1 MSLIGSDRV
10 RAVVGLGATGLSCV
24 RFLASKGI
32 EFYVVDSRDNPPG
45 LEQAK
50 EYCPEARI
58 FAGDLNI
65 LETLGVTE
73 LFVSPGIPLSTPVLS
88 RLAEQGVAM
97 RGDIDLFCDYVDA
110 PFVAIT
116 GSNAKSTVT
125 TLVALLLQAC
135 GKNAKAGGNL
145 GLPALDLLEANT
157 DFYVLELS
165 SFQLETTPAL
175 KADLACLLNVSED
188 HMDRY
193 KDLYEYQR
201 VKQRVYRGCKAAV
214 CNKQDILTAP
224 LLPEG
229 VPVRAFTTKSPDLKE
244 FGLLKDG
251 EGAWLCRGVERL
263 YHTSDI
269 ALKGAHNYANI
280 LASLAMLELLGVDV
294 KSAGVAQVLK
304 TFCGLPHR
312 CQTVR
317 VHDKVTY
324 VNDSKGTNVGAT
336 LAALQGL
343 GTSHRKNILLIAG
356 GEGKGA
362 DFKALAK
369 PMTDF
374 VRVVYLFGKDAARI
388 ADVVP
393 KGTEV
398 KLFESL
404 DQIVS
409 SVDQDSQEGDIVLF
423 SPACASLDMYKNY
436 EARGDHFAQLVNALL
451 VNAL

>member
-50 EYCPEARI
+50 VLCPENRI
-58 FAGDLNI
+58 FTGDLSV

-73 LFVSPGIPLSTPVLS
+73 LYVSPGIALKTPVLAK
-88 RLAEQGVAM
+88 LAERGVIM

-135 GKNAKAGGNL
+135 GKNAKPGGNL
-145 GLPALDLLEANT
+145 GLPALDLFSPDT

-165 SFQLETTPAL
+165 SFQLETTHAL

-193 KDLYEYQR
+193 DDFYEYQR
-201 VKQRVYRGCKAAV
+201 VKQKVYRGCKAAV

-224 LLPEG
+224 LLAEST
-229 VPVRAFTTKSPDLKE
+229 PVRAFTTKSPDLKE
-244 FGLLKDG
+244 FGMLKDG
-251 EGAWLCRGVERL
+251 DGAWLCRGVERL
-263 YHTSDI
+263 YHTSQI
-269 ALKGAHNYANI
+269 ALKGSHNHANV
-280 LASLAMLELLGVDV
+280 LASLAMLELLGIDLMSEGIA
-294 KSAGVAQVLK
+294 KVLGE
-304 TFCGLPHR
+304 FGGLAHR
-312 CQTVR
+312 CETVR
-317 VHDKVTY
+317 TLHGITFI
-324 VNDSKGTNVGAT
+324 NDSKGTNVGAT

-343 GTSHRKNILLIAG
+343 GSPAKRNILLIAG

-362 DFKALAK
+362 DFSALAK
-369 PMTDF
+369 PVSDF
-374 VRVVYLFGKDAARI
+374 VRIVYLFGKDAGRI
-388 ADVVP
+388 AEVLPAD
-393 KGTEV
+393 TQV
-398 KLFESL
+398 KLFTSL
-404 DQIVS
+404 DEIILSVS
-409 SVDQDSQEGDIVLF
+409 QDAKENDIVLF
-423 SPACASLDMYKNY
+423 SPACSSLDMYKNY
-436 EARGDHFAQLVNALL
+436 EVRGEHFARLVSKL
-451 VNAL
+451 

>member
-32 EFYVVDSRDNPPG
+32 EFYVVDSRENPPG

-50 EYCPEARI
+50 GFCSEDRI
-58 FAGDLNI
+58 FTGDLAV

-73 LFVSPGIPLSTPVLS
+73 LFVSPGIALRTPVLE
-88 RLAEQGVAM
+88 RLAARGVTM

-125 TLVALLLQAC
+125 TLVAMLLQAC
-135 GKNAKAGGNL
+135 GKDAKAGGNL
-145 GLPALDLLEANT
+145 GLPALDLLSPNT

-165 SFQLETTPAL
+165 SFQLETTHAL
-175 KADLACLLNVSED
+175 QADLACLLNVSED

-201 VKQRVYRGCKAAV
+201 AKQKVYRGCKAAV

-224 LLPEG
+224 LLAEG

-244 FGLLKDG
+244 YGMLKDSD
-251 EGAWLCRGVERL
+251 GAWLCRGVERL
-263 YHTSDI
+263 YHTSQI
-269 ALKGAHNYANI
+269 ALKGSHNHANV
-280 LASLAMLELLGVDV
+280 LAALAMIELLGMDV
-294 KSAGVAQVLK
+294 KSAGVEKVLLE
-304 TFCGLPHR
+304 FGGLPHR
-312 CQTVR
+312 CETVQTLNG
-317 VHDKVTY
+317 VTY
-324 VNDSKGTNVGAT
+324 INDSKGTNVGAT

-343 GTSHRKNILLIAG
+343 GSASAKNIVLIAG

-362 DFKALAK
+362 DFSALTK
-369 PMTDF
+369 PVSDL
-374 VRVVYLFGKDAARI
+374 VRIVYLFGKDADRI
-388 ADVVP
+388 ADVLTSD
-393 KGTEV
+393 TEV
-398 KLFESL
+398 RRFDTL
-404 DQIVS
+404 DQIVA
-409 SVDQDSQEGDIVLF
+409 SVAEDARDGDIVLF

-436 EARGDHFAQLVNALL
+436 EVRGQHFADLVSAL
-451 VNAL
+451 

>member
-32 EFYVVDSRDNPPG
+32 DFYVVDSRENPPG

-50 EYCPEARI
+50 LLCPEDRI
-58 FAGDLNI
+58 LTGDLAV

-73 LFVSPGIPLSTPVLS
+73 LYVSPGIALRTPVLS
-88 RLAEQGVAM
+88 RLAEKGVAM
-97 RGDIDLFCDYVDA
+97 RGDIDLFRDYVDA

-135 GKNAKAGGNL
+135 GKNVKAGGNL
-145 GLPALDLLEANT
+145 GLPALDLLSSDT
-157 DFYVLELS
+157 DYYVLELS

-175 KADLACLLNVSED
+175 QADVACLLNVSED

-193 KDLYEYQR
+193 TDFYEYQR

-224 LLPEG
+224 LLAEAT
-229 VPVRAFTTKSPDLKE
+229 PVRAFTTKSPDLKE
-244 FGLLKDG
+244 FGMLKDG
-251 EGAWLCRGVERL
+251 DGAWLCRGVERL
-263 YHTSDI
+263 YHTSQI
-269 ALKGAHNYANI
+269 ALKGTHNYANI
-280 LASLAMLELLGVDV
+280 LAALAMLELLGVDV
-294 KSAGVAQVLK
+294 RSEAVAKVLAE
-304 TFCGLPHR
+304 FGGLPHR
-312 CQTVR
+312 CESVR
-317 VHDKVTY
+317 TY
-324 VNDSKGTNVGAT
+324 RGATFINDSKGTNVGAT

-343 GTSHRKNILLIAG
+343 GSTSHKNITLIAG

-362 DFKALAK
+362 DFSDLKK
-369 PMTDF
+369 PVSDF
-374 VRVVYLFGKDAARI
+374 VRTVYLFGKDADNI
-388 ADVVP
+388 ATALSSNTVIKRFETLDEIIHDISS
-393 KGTEV
+393 TV
-398 KLFESL
+398 K
-404 DQIVS
+404 
-409 SVDQDSQEGDIVLF
+409 EGDVVLF

-436 EARGDHFAQLVNALL
+436 EARGEHFVNLVAAL
-451 VNAL
+451 

>member
-32 EFYVVDSRDNPPG
+32 EFYVVDSRENPPG

-50 EYCPEARI
+50 AFCSEERI
-58 FAGDLNI
+58 FTGDLNV

-73 LFVSPGIPLSTPVLS
+73 LFVSPGIALRTPVLT
-88 RLAEQGVAM
+88 RLAERGVVM

-135 GKNAKAGGNL
+135 GKNARAGGNL
-145 GLPALDLLEANT
+145 GLPALDLLSPGT

-165 SFQLETTPAL
+165 SFQLETTHAL
-175 KADLACLLNVSED
+175 QADLACLLNVSED

-201 VKQRVYRGCKAAV
+201 AKQKVYRGCKAAV

-224 LLPEG
+224 LLAEG

-244 FGLLKDG
+244 FGMLEDG
-251 EGAWLCRGVERL
+251 DGAWLCRGVERL
-263 YHTSDI
+263 YHTSQI
-269 ALKGAHNYANI
+269 ALKGSHNYANV
-280 LASLAMLELLGVDV
+280 LASLAMLELLGMDLM
-294 KSAGVAQVLK
+294 SEGVAKVLK
-304 TFCGLPHR
+304 GFCGLPHR
-312 CQTVR
+312 CETVR
-317 VHDKVTY
+317 VHKNVTY
-324 VNDSKGTNVGAT
+324 INDSKGTNVGAT

-343 GTSHRKNILLIAG
+343 GSVTNRNILLIAG

-362 DFKALAK
+362 DFRALAK
-369 PMTDF
+369 PVKDF
-374 VRVVYLFGKDAARI
+374 VRTVYLFGKDADRI
-388 ADVVP
+388 AEVLSPD
-393 KGTEV
+393 TEV
-398 KLFESL
+398 KRFESL

-409 SVDQDSQEGDIVLF
+409 NIAQDSQDGEIVLF

-436 EARGDHFAQLVNALL
+436 EVRGEHFARLVAEL
-451 VNAL
+451 

>member
-32 EFYVVDSRDNPPG
+32 EFYVVDSRENPPG

-50 EYCPEARI
+50 EFCPKDRI
-58 FAGDLNI
+58 YTGDLAV

-73 LFVSPGIPLSTPVLS
+73 LFVSPGIALRTPVLA
-88 RLAEQGVAM
+88 RLAAAGVVM

-125 TLVALLLQAC
+125 TLLALLLQAC

-145 GLPALDLLEANT
+145 GLPALDLLSPGA
-157 DFYVLELS
+157 DYYVLELS
-165 SFQLETTPAL
+165 SFQLETTHAL
-175 KADLACLLNVSED
+175 QADLACLLNVSED

-193 KDLYEYQR
+193 DDLYEYQR
-201 VKQRVYRGCKAAV
+201 VKQKVYRGCKAAV

-224 LLPEG
+224 LLAESTPI
-229 VPVRAFTTKSPDLKE
+229 RAFTTKSPDLQE
-244 FGLLKDG
+244 FGMLKDG
-251 EGAWLCRGVERL
+251 DGAWLCRGVERL
-263 YHTSDI
+263 YYTSQI
-269 ALKGAHNYANI
+269 ALKGSHNHANV
-280 LASLAMLELLGVDV
+280 LAALAMLELLGLDIMSDAV
-294 KSAGVAQVLK
+294 GGVLK
-304 TFCGLPHR
+304 TFGGLPHR
-312 CQTVR
+312 CETVR
-317 VHDKVTY
+317 SLRDVTY
-324 VNDSKGTNVGAT
+324 INDSKGTNVGAT

-343 GTSHRKNILLIAG
+343 GSISKKNILLIAG

-362 DFKALAK
+362 DFSALTT
-369 PMTDF
+369 PVTDF
-374 VRVVYLFGKDAARI
+374 VRVVYLFGKDADRI
-388 ADVVP
+388 AEVLSP
-393 KGTEV
+393 KTKV
-398 KLFESL
+398 KRFDSL

-409 SVDQDSQEGDIVLF
+409 AVEQDANTGDIVLF

-436 EARGDHFAQLVNALL
+436 EMRGAHFARLVNEL
-451 VNAL
+451 

>member
-32 EFYVVDSRDNPPG
+32 EFYVVDSRENPPG
-45 LEQAK
+45 LEEAK
-50 EYCPEARI
+50 TLCSEGRI
-58 FAGDLNI
+58 FTGGLEV

-73 LFVSPGIPLSTPVLS
+73 LFVSPGIALRTPVLA
-88 RLAEQGVAM
+88 RLAERGVVM

-125 TLVALLLQAC
+125 TLVAMLLQAS

-145 GLPALDLLEANT
+145 GLPALDLLAPNT

-165 SFQLETTPAL
+165 SFQLETTHAL
-175 KADLACLLNVSED
+175 QADLACLLNVSED

-201 VKQRVYRGCKAAV
+201 AKQKVYRGCKAAV

-224 LLPEG
+224 LLAEG

-244 FGLLKDG
+244 YGMLKDG
-251 EGAWLCRGVERL
+251 DGAWLCRGVERL
-263 YHTSDI
+263 YHTSQI
-269 ALKGAHNYANI
+269 ALKGSHNYANV
-280 LASLAMLELLGVDV
+280 LAALAMLELLGVDV
-294 KSAGVAQVLK
+294 LSDAVAQVLK
-304 TFCGLPHR
+304 EFGGLPHR
-312 CQTVR
+312 CETVR
-317 VHDKVTY
+317 THNGVTY
-324 VNDSKGTNVGAT
+324 INDSKGTNVGAT

-343 GTSHRKNILLIAG
+343 GSVAKKNILLIAG
-356 GEGKGA
+356 GDGKGA
-362 DFKALAK
+362 DFQALAK
-369 PMTDF
+369 PVKDF
-374 VRVVYLFGKDAARI
+374 VRTVYLFGKDAERI
-388 ADVVP
+388 AEVLPVD
-393 KGTEV
+393 TEI
-398 KLFESL
+398 KRFASL
-404 DQIVS
+404 DQIVAS
-409 SVDQDSQEGDIVLF
+409 IGQDGLEGDLALF

-436 EARGDHFAQLVNALL
+436 EMRGAHFASLVAEL
-451 VNAL
+451 

>member
-32 EFYVVDSRDNPPG
+32 EFYVVDSRENPPG

-50 EYCPEARI
+50 EFCSEDRI
-58 FAGDLNI
+58 FTGSLDV

-73 LFVSPGIPLSTPVLS
+73 LFVSPGIALRTPVLA
-88 RLAEQGVAM
+88 RLAERGVAM

-125 TLVALLLQAC
+125 TLVAMLLQAS

-145 GLPALDLLEANT
+145 GLPALDLLAPNT

-165 SFQLETTPAL
+165 SFQLETTHAL
-175 KADLACLLNVSED
+175 QADLACLLNVSED

-201 VKQRVYRGCKAAV
+201 AKQKVYRGCKAAV

-224 LLPEG
+224 LLAEG

-244 FGLLKDG
+244 YGLLNDDD
-251 EGAWLCRGVERL
+251 GAWLCKGVERL
-263 YHTSDI
+263 YHTSQI
-269 ALKGAHNYANI
+269 ALKGSHNHANV
-280 LASLAMLELLGVDV
+280 LAALAMLELLGVDV
-294 KSAGVAQVLK
+294 LSEAVGKVLK
-304 TFCGLPHR
+304 EFGGLPHR
-312 CQTVR
+312 CETVR
-317 VHDKVTY
+317 VFNGVTY
-324 VNDSKGTNVGAT
+324 INDSKGTNVGAT

-343 GTSHRKNILLIAG
+343 GSSANKNILLIAG

-362 DFKALAK
+362 DFSALAK
-369 PMTDF
+369 PVNNL
-374 VRVVYLFGKDAARI
+374 VRTVYLFGKDADRI
-388 ADVVP
+388 AEVLPSNTDV
-393 KGTEV
+393 KHFDT
-398 KLFESL
+398 L
-404 DQIVS
+404 DQIVAS
-409 SVDQDSQEGDIVLF
+409 IGQDSKEGEIVLF

-436 EARGDHFAQLVNALL
+436 EMRGAHFARLVAEL
-451 VNAL
+451 

>member
-32 EFYVVDSRDNPPG
+32 EFYVVDSRENPPG
-45 LEQAK
+45 LEEAK
-50 EYCPEARI
+50 TFCSEDRI
-58 FAGDLNI
+58 FTGGLEA

-73 LFVSPGIPLSTPVLS
+73 LFVSPGIALRTPVLA
-88 RLAEQGVAM
+88 RLAERGVVM

-125 TLVALLLQAC
+125 TLVAMLLQAS

-145 GLPALDLLEANT
+145 GLPALDLLAPNT

-165 SFQLETTPAL
+165 SFQLETTHAL
-175 KADLACLLNVSED
+175 QADLACLLNVSED

-201 VKQRVYRGCKAAV
+201 AKQKVYRGCKAAV

-224 LLPEG
+224 LLAEG

-244 FGLLKDG
+244 YGMLKDG
-251 EGAWLCRGVERL
+251 DGAWLCRGVEHL
-263 YHTSDI
+263 YHTSQI
-269 ALKGAHNYANI
+269 ALKGSHNYANV
-280 LASLAMLELLGVDV
+280 LAALAMLELLGVDV
-294 KSAGVAQVLK
+294 VSDAVAQVLK
-304 TFCGLPHR
+304 EFGGLPHR
-312 CQTVR
+312 CETVR
-317 VHDKVTY
+317 TRNGVTY
-324 VNDSKGTNVGAT
+324 INDSKGTNVGAT

-343 GTSHRKNILLIAG
+343 GSVAKKNILLIAG
-356 GEGKGA
+356 GDGKGA
-362 DFKALAK
+362 DFQALAK
-369 PMTDF
+369 PVKDF
-374 VRVVYLFGKDAARI
+374 VRTVYLFGKDAERI
-388 ADVVP
+388 AEVLPAD
-393 KGTEV
+393 TEI
-398 KLFESL
+398 KRFASL
-404 DQIVS
+404 DQIVAS
-409 SVDQDSQEGDIVLF
+409 IGQDGLQGDVVLF

-436 EARGDHFAQLVNALL
+436 EMRGTHFASLVAEL
-451 VNAL
+451 

>member
-32 EFYVVDSRDNPPG
+32 EFYVVDSRENPPG

-50 EYCPEARI
+50 EFCSEDRI
-58 FAGDLNI
+58 FTGSLDV

-73 LFVSPGIPLSTPVLS
+73 LFVSPGIALRTPVLA
-88 RLAEQGVAM
+88 RLAERGVAM

-125 TLVALLLQAC
+125 TLVAMLLQAS

-145 GLPALDLLEANT
+145 GLPALDLLAPNT

-165 SFQLETTPAL
+165 SFQLETTHAL
-175 KADLACLLNVSED
+175 QADLACLLNVSED

-201 VKQRVYRGCKAAV
+201 AKQKVYRGCKAAV

-224 LLPEG
+224 LLAEG

-244 FGLLKDG
+244 YGMLKDEDG
-251 EGAWLCRGVERL
+251 SWLCRGVERL
-263 YHTSDI
+263 YHTSQI
-269 ALKGAHNYANI
+269 ALKGSHNHANV
-280 LASLAMLELLGVDV
+280 LAALAMLELLGVDIV
-294 KSAGVAQVLK
+294 SDDVAKVLK
-304 TFCGLPHR
+304 EFGGLPHR
-312 CQTVR
+312 CETVR
-317 VHDKVTY
+317 TLDGVTY
-324 VNDSKGTNVGAT
+324 INDSKGTNVGAT

-343 GTSHRKNILLIAG
+343 GSNARKNILLIAG
-356 GEGKGA
+356 GDGKGA
-362 DFKALAK
+362 DFQALAK
-369 PMTDF
+369 PVNDF
-374 VRVVYLFGKDAARI
+374 VRTVYLFGKDADRI
-388 ADVVP
+388 AEVIP
-393 KGTEV
+393 EGTNVKRFEV
-398 KLFESL
+398 L
-404 DQIVS
+404 DQIVAS
-409 SVDQDSQEGDIVLF
+409 IYKDSEDGDIALF

-436 EARGDHFAQLVNALL
+436 EQRGEHFARLVTEL
-451 VNAL
+451 

>member
-24 RFLASKGI
+24 RFLASKGVD
-32 EFYVVDSRDNPPG
+32 FYVVDSRENPPG

-50 EYCPEARI
+50 EYCPKNRI
-58 FAGDLNI
+58 FTGDLAV

-73 LFVSPGIPLSTPVLS
+73 LYVSPGIALRTPVLA
-88 RLAEQGVAM
+88 RLAARGVLM
-97 RGDIDLFCDYVDA
+97 RGDIDLFRDYVDA

-145 GLPALDLLEANT
+145 GPPALDLLSPNT

-165 SFQLETTPAL
+165 SFQLETTHSL
-175 KADLACLLNVSED
+175 QADLACLLNVSED

-193 KDLYEYQR
+193 DDLYEYQR
-201 VKQRVYRGCKAAV
+201 VKQKVYRGCKAAV

-224 LLPEG
+224 LLADTT
-229 VPVRAFTTKSPDLKE
+229 PVRAFTTKSPDLKE
-244 FGLLKDG
+244 FGMLKDG
-251 EGAWLCRGVERL
+251 DGAWLCRGVERL
-263 YHTSDI
+263 YHTSQI
-269 ALKGAHNYANI
+269 ALKGSHNHANV

-294 KSAGVAQVLK
+294 MSNVVGDVLK
-304 TFCGLPHR
+304 EFGGLPHR
-312 CQTVR
+312 CETVR
-317 VHDKVTY
+317 TLHNVTY
-324 VNDSKGTNVGAT
+324 INDSKGTNVGAT

-343 GTSHRKNILLIAG
+343 GSVVRKNILLIAG

-362 DFKALAK
+362 DFSPLTKSV
-369 PMTDF
+369 TDF
-374 VRVVYLFGKDAARI
+374 VRVVYLFGKDADRI
-388 ADVVP
+388 AEVMLP
-393 KGTEV
+393 GTEV
-398 KLFESL
+398 KRFDSL

-409 SVDQDSQEGDIVLF
+409 SISQDAKEGEIVLF
-423 SPACASLDMYKNY
+423 SPACASLDIYKSY
-436 EARGDHFAQLVNALL
+436 EVRGEHFARLVAEL
-451 VNAL
+451 